1 MFEQGGKPTASVA
14 ARVFAVIVLVLAA
27 LASSWIGIDAGQ
39 EGRLRVTDAMH
50 LARRM
55 LDARALANELVARQ
69 AQFALE
75 SLQPPAEASAGGEYR
90 NTLAALRQT
99 LDDIGRYP
107 LDPAD
112 RAIYRAVRQ
121 QFEHFD
127 QVHLE
132 IMALLRRGT
141 RADELAASNK
151 VLEEA
156 APLARDIAEGMRSL
170 DSMVAGRAM
179 QAAEDSGAAAERARW
194 ALVAFSG
201 LSLLVALLLA
211 NSLGRAQAESRA
223 LMRRFSELARID
235 GLTGL
240 PNRRAWDEELVKG
253 LHRAR
258 RTRQACAVALLDLD
272 NFKRFNDTR
281 GHQAGDALLRGT
293 AQSLASRLRVGD
305 LIARYGGE
313 EFALLLHG
321 CDGRNALKFFERLH
335 GAALEGQTFSAGV
348 AESDGTEEEGEVV
361 KRADRAL
368 YRAKAEGR
376 NCTRLAERT
385 AEAA

>member
-1 MFEQGGKPTASVA
+1 MLGQGGRLSGSVV
-14 ARVFAVIVLVLAA
+14 ARGFAVIVLVLAA
-27 LASSWIGIDAGQ
+27 LSSSWIGIDAGQ

-75 SLQPPAEASAGGEYR
+75 SLQLPADASTSSEYR
-90 NTLAALRQT
+90 KTLAALRQA

-112 RAIYRAVRQ
+112 RTIYMAVRQ
-121 QFEHFD
+121 QFERFE
-127 QVHLE
+127 QVHVE
-132 IMALLRRGT
+132 VTALLRRGT
-141 RADELAASNK
+141 REDELSASNK

-156 APLARDIAEGMRSL
+156 APLARDIAEGMRTL
-170 DSMVAGRAM
+170 DAAVANRAM
-179 QAAEDSGAAAERARW
+179 QAAEDSGSAAERARW

-211 NSLGRAQAESRA
+211 HSLGKALAESDA
-223 LMRRFSELARID
+223 LMRRLGELARID
-235 GLTGL
+235 SLTGL
-240 PNRRAWDEELVKG
+240 PNRRAWDEELVKA

-258 RTRQACAVALLDLD
+258 RTRQPCAVAVLDLD
-272 NFKRFNDTR
+272 HFKRFNDTH
-281 GHQAGDALLRGT
+281 GHQAGDALLRAT
-293 AQSLASRLRVGD
+293 AQALAARLRVGD

-313 EFALLLHG
+313 EFALLLHA
-321 CDGRNALKFFERLH
+321 CDGRNALRFFERLH
-335 GAALEGQTFSAGV
+335 GASLQGQTFSAGI
-348 AESDGTEEEGEVV
+348 AESDGTEDEASVLQ
-361 KRADRAL
+361 RADRAL

-376 NCTRLAERT
+376 NRTLLAESL